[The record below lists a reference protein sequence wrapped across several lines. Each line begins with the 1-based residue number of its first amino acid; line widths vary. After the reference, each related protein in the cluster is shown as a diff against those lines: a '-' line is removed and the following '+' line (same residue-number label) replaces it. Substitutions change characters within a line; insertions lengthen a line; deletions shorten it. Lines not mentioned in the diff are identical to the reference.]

1 MLAGTEA
8 EKSLVGSSELGSG
21 GETSIPGLVW
31 AFRLHSDGR
40 PEALPVQRPI
50 EFSHDGQ
57 LWLHF
62 NLADTR
68 TRPFLSDLK
77 LPPAARDLLL
87 SRDSFQQLH
96 TVDGCVY
103 GVFSDLVR
111 DIDSPT
117 EETGFLRFAMT
128 EHLLISGRHRA
139 LCAVDAT
146 RRVLESGH
154 RVESVAA
161 LLEKIV
167 DEVADTMDRMVDKIG
182 TEIDGIEEGLLI
194 GETKSDTRG
203 ALGRLRRTCVRLHRQ
218 LAGLRVL
225 FHRLEQKNADH
236 LNPALR
242 LQAGRLA
249 QRLDGLDHDVVEL
262 RERARLLEEELRFKL
277 EEESNRHLHALS
289 VVTMLL
295 LPPTLVT
302 GIFGMNTKGL
312 PLTDV
317 ESGFLWAAG
326 LMIGSSGL
334 AYLIMRRLG
343 IVR

>member
-1 MLAGTEA
+1 MLANSEP
-8 EKSLVGSSELGSG
+8 EKSVVSSVGDQAG
-21 GETSIPGLVW
+21 GEAGLPGLVW
-31 AFRLHSDGR
+31 AFRLHDDGSA
-40 PEALPVQRPI
+40 EALAVDAPI
-50 EFSHDGQ
+50 ALPHEGR

-62 NLADTR
+62 NLADAR
-68 TRPFLSDLK
+68 TRPFLSRLQ
-77 LPPAARDLLL
+77 LPAPARELLL

-96 TVDGCVY
+96 IVDDCVY

-146 RRVLESGH
+146 RRVLEQGQ
-154 RVESVAA
+154 RVQTVAA

-182 TEIDGIEEGLLI
+182 TEIDGIEERVLL
-194 GETKSDTRG
+194 GETQPEMRG
-203 ALGRLRRTCVRLHRQ
+203 GLGRYRRTCVRLHRQ
-218 LAGLRVL
+218 LSGLRAL
-225 FHRLEQKNADH
+225 FHRFEQRGVDELK
-236 LNPALR
+236 PTLR
-242 LQAGRLA
+242 LHAARLA

-262 RERARLLEEELRFKL
+262 RERARLIEEEMRFKL
-277 EEESNRHLHALS
+277 EEEGNRHLHALS

-312 PLTDV
+312 PLTDN
-317 ESGFLWAAG
+317 EAGFLWAVA
-326 LMIGSSGL
+326 LMIGASAL
-334 AYLIMRRLG
+334 AYAIMRRLG
-343 IVR
+343 IVK